1 MAFPFSIRAPIRYP
15 DRVTKEIEPIV
26 AALFRTLPV
35 AFEEG
40 TVTADAEAGLHGY
53 VRYWVTLG
61 AARQKV
67 IDRCEHVIARVRR
80 RCVLDDQQDAAADR
94 VAAALL
100 ERCAHH
106 YAGLSA
112 LHPKW

>member
-1 MAFPFSIRAPIRYP
+1 M
-15 DRVTKEIEPIV
+15 TKDIEPIV

-35 AFEEG
+35 AFERG
-40 TVTADAEAGLHGY
+40 TVTPDAERGLYAY
-53 VRYWVTLG
+53 VRYWVALG
-61 AARQKV
+61 AARDKV
-67 IDRCEHVIARVRR
+67 IDRCEHLIARVRR
-80 RCVLDDQQDAAADR
+80 RCELNDHQAATADT

>member
-1 MAFPFSIRAPIRYP
+1 M
-15 DRVTKEIEPIV
+15 TKDIEPIV
-26 AALFRTLPV
+26 AALFRTLPG
-35 AFEEG
+35 AFEQG
-40 TVTADAEAGLHGY
+40 TVTADAENGLHAY
-53 VRYWVTLG
+53 VRYWVALG
-61 AARQKV
+61 AARHKV
-67 IDRCEHVIARVRR
+67 IERCEHLIARVRR
-80 RCVLDDQQDAAADR
+80 RCALTPQQDAAADR

>member
-1 MAFPFSIRAPIRYP
+1 M
-15 DRVTKEIEPIV
+15 TKEIEPIV

-35 AFEEG
+35 AFEQG
-40 TVTADAEAGLHGY
+40 TVTADAEVGLYGY
-53 VRYWVTLG
+53 VRYWVALG

-80 RCVLDDQQDAAADR
+80 RCTLNAQQEATADK